1 MHILVTGA
9 TGFLGGVAARELL
22 LAGQQVTATGRDPA
36 KGAALER
43 SGIRFLAADLRGPEA
58 AAALLPGIDA
68 ALHCAARSSLWGKWE
83 DFVQDNVQVSAGL
96 ARACAERGVRLV
108 HVSTPSV
115 YNAGRWHLNVPESA
129 PIGPRFDSLYARSKY
144 LAEVEVRSVLP
155 EATVLRPRG
164 IYGPGDPSIVPKLAQ
179 ALRSGRLPRLSSGEV
194 HTELTHVL
202 NVVQAARLAL
212 ETPVAGVFNVTDGVS
227 TPIWA
232 TIDRLADV
240 LGVARPRARLPAW
253 MAARLVEGAAGL
265 LEQVYR
271 LHPNA
276 PEPPLTASGVRLL
289 TRSMTLDLSRARE
302 RLGYV
307 PLVHPVQGLEEVM
320 AGLKPTGFIPA
331 GLIP

>member
-22 LAGQQVTATGRDPA
+22 RAGHRVTATGRDL
-36 KGAALER
+36 GRGRALEQ
-43 SGIRFLAADLRGPEA
+43 SGARFLAADLRQPQA
-58 AAALLPGIDA
+58 TAALLSGTDA
-68 ALHCAARSSLWGKWE
+68 VLHCAARSSLWGRWE
-83 DFVQDNVQVSAGL
+83 DFVQDNVQASAGL

-115 YNAGRWHLNVPESA
+115 YNAGKVHLNVPESA
-129 PIGPRFDSLYARSKY
+129 QIGPRFDSLYARSKY
-144 LAEVEVRSVLP
+144 LAEVQVRSVLP
-155 EATVLRPRG
+155 DATILRPRG
-164 IYGPGDPSIVPKLAQ
+164 IYGPGDPSIVPRLAR
-179 ALRSGRLPRLSSGEV
+179 ALRSGRLPRLTGGEV

-202 NVVQAARLAL
+202 NVVHAARLAL
-212 ETPVAGVFNVTDGVS
+212 ETPAAGVFNVTDGVS

-232 TIDRLADV
+232 TLDRLADV

-253 MAARLVEGAAGL
+253 MAAPLVEGAAGL

-271 LHPNA
+271 LHPDA

-307 PLVHPVQGLEEVM
+307 PQVHPTEGLEQVM
-320 AGLKPTGFIPA
+320 AGLKP
-331 GLIP
+331 

>member
-22 LAGQQVTATGRDPA
+22 RAGHQVTATGRDPVRA
-36 KGAALER
+36 KALEG
-43 SGIRFLAADLRGPEA
+43 SGVHFLAADLRRPGA
-58 AAALLPGIDA
+58 AAALLPGVDA
-68 ALHCAARSSLWGKWE
+68 ALHCAARSSLWGRWE
-83 DFVQDNVQVSAGL
+83 DFVQDNVVVSTDL
-96 ARACAERGVRLV
+96 ARACSERGVRLV

-115 YNAGRWHLNVPESA
+115 YNSGRLHTNVPESA

-144 LAEVEVRSVLP
+144 LAEVQVRSVLP
-155 EATVLRPRG
+155 EAAVLRPRG

-202 NVVQAARLAL
+202 NVVHAARLAL
-212 ETPVAGVFNVTDGVS
+212 ETPAAGVFNVTDGVT

-232 TIDRLADV
+232 TLDRLADV
-240 LGVARPRARLPAW
+240 LGVARPRSRLPAW
-253 MAARLVEGAAGL
+253 MTARLVEGAAGL

-271 LHPNA
+271 LHPDA
-276 PEPPLTASGVRLL
+276 PEPPLIASGVRLL

-307 PLVHPVQGLEEVM
+307 PPVHPVQGLEEVM
-320 AGLKPTGFIPA
+320 AGLISA
-331 GLIP
+331 GLKP